1 MDRLN
6 MRYKLSADYSE
17 RQIALL
23 EREAAAAE
31 KAAEAKRKY
40 WNVDK
45 DGFTLDANGQRQ
57 QMSVPT
63 GEFVFQAAKSAGLSE
78 EEALALMDKYFQNG
92 KPTGV
97 AERNGING
105 PSRDWF
111 SIVNEAIS
119 KAVIDKARE
128 NTGTPAANEGTG
140 TMQGGA
146 TVSESSGRSV
156 TRVVNMSINSGR
168 TYPIPTTAAGEQ
180 NLQGLA
186 RAVLDEIAMHK
197 RAAGL

>member
-1 MDRLN
+1 MKALREGTGAHDNLARGMRNESTARQENRQAMQAQEDAMDKLN
-6 MRYKLSADYSE
+6 MRYQLSADYSE

-57 QMSVPT
+57 QMSVPN
-63 GEFVFQAAKSAGLSE
+63 GDFVYQAAKGAGLSE
-78 EEALALMDKYFQNG
+78 AEALALMDKYFQNG

-119 KAVIDKARE
+119 QAVIEKARQ
-128 NTGTPAANEGTG
+128 NAGKPAVTEGTG
-140 TMQGGA
+140 IVGGGGCC
-146 TVSESSGRSV
+146 T
-156 TRVVNMSINSGR
+156 
-168 TYPIPTTAAGEQ
+168 
-180 NLQGLA
+180 
-186 RAVLDEIAMHK
+186 
-197 RAAGL
+197 